1 MNAAEVPAGWRKAP
15 VIAAALFNVVPII
28 GVLFWGWSA
37 FALIFLYWLENLLIG
52 ARTIGSM
59 LASGALSAVR
69 MASAVAI
76 AAFFT
81 VHYGMFCFVHGTF
94 VVSMFGGEAYAG
106 DGLFDLFAATQR
118 LFSVESGLFVGL
130 ISIGL
135 WQVVQFV
142 LFVVRGEAKATHP
155 LALMPAPYPRIVI
168 LHLTIIFAGFL
179 LMWLDEPLAGL
190 VLLALIKAAF
200 DVAEARGKGFWP
212 DIQRRVE
219 ERLRQEREL
228 GGG

>member
-1 MNAAEVPAGWRKAP
+1 MNEAEVPGGWLKAP
-15 VIAAALFNVVPII
+15 VIAAALFNVVPIV

-52 ARTIGSM
+52 ARTVGSM
-59 LASGALSAVR
+59 LATSVFGTVR
-69 MASAVAI
+69 MAGAVAI

-81 VHYGMFCFVHGTF
+81 LHYGLFCFVHGTF

-106 DGLFDLFAATQR
+106 DGLFDLFTASQK
-118 LFSVESGLFVGL
+118 LFSAEPGLIAGL

-135 WQVVQFV
+135 WQVVQLV
-142 LFVVRGEAKATHP
+142 LFVVRGEAKASHP
-155 LALMPAPYPRIVI
+155 LALMPAPYPRIII
-168 LHLTIIFAGFL
+168 LHLTIIFGGFL
-179 LMWLDEPLAGL
+179 LMWLNEPLAGL

-200 DVAEARGKGFWP
+200 DVAEARGKGLWP

-219 ERLRQEREL
+219 ERLRREREI
-228 GGG
+228 GG